1 MYMYMYNCF
10 KLNCIFDVFII
21 IYSIVYFDLKCICI
35 LYIGINI
42 IFYNINV
49 YVEKYFIRISI
60 YYLRKK
66 SLMYF
71 YCFLFGVVFFMND
84 ILVVWILFIR
94 KEELAVV
101 IVSWGLMNVVFSL
114 FICLMVDGFILLFLI
129 IVLVIFVNNKG
140 RI

>member
-1 MYMYMYNCF
+1 
-10 KLNCIFDVFII
+10 
-21 IYSIVYFDLKCICI
+21 
-35 LYIGINI
+35 
-42 IFYNINV
+42 
-49 YVEKYFIRISI
+49 
-60 YYLRKK
+60 
-66 SLMYF
+66 MYF

-84 ILVVWILFIR
+84 ILVVGILFIR

-114 FICLMVDGFILLFLI
+114 FICLMVDGLILLFLI